1 MREERAAQNVAIS
14 RCTRNTHRQLSALPL
29 KLLAQVTQG
38 MMQLRP
44 QRLGLRVLPLRVHEK
59 QEQESN
65 GKGELQDPGQHR
77 PVRA

>member
-1 MREERAAQNVAIS
+1 MWEERAAQDVAIS
-14 RCTRNTHRQLSALPL
+14 RCARNTHRQLSTLPV

-44 QRLGLRVLPLRVHEK
+44 QRLGLCVLPLRVHEK

-65 GKGELQDPGQHR
+65 GEGELQDPGEHS